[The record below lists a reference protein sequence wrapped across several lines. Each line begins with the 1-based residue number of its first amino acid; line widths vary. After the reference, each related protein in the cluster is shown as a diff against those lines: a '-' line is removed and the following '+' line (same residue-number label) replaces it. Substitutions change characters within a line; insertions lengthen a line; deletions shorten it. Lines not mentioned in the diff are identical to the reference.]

1 LRSIVSGGRV
11 GAQFHAKLP
20 VWYDR
25 GIEVKRLVP
34 SGVNAIW
41 VEMRSRVAVE
51 QEVDRMGEAILVVE
65 DEAKIARLLQIELEC
80 EGYQVEISS
89 NGLDALE
96 RYRAG
101 GFDLILLDVM
111 LPGISGIELLR
122 RIRANDSHTAILLL
136 TAKSSVEDKVSG
148 LDLGANDY
156 ITKPFQ
162 IEELLARIR
171 AALRLRSTPA
181 ESSVDK
187 QWLETADLKLNMA
200 TREVTRDGIP
210 IELTPREFDLLVYLL
225 QNKRQVMNREQ
236 IVEAVWGYDYYGD
249 TNVVDVYIRYLRRKI
264 DQNHKPELIHTVR
277 GVGYVLK
284 EAP

>member
-1 LRSIVSGGRV
+1 
-11 GAQFHAKLP
+11 
-20 VWYDR
+20 
-25 GIEVKRLVP
+25 
-34 SGVNAIW
+34 
-41 VEMRSRVAVE
+41 
-51 QEVDRMGEAILVVE
+51 MGEAILVVE